1 MIRLFC
7 CVDICTFTSPCP
19 EPDRF
24 AAFSAFGAVRLAAVE
39 LVERVMTDVTAAEDK
54 KIQAEILDEFA
65 KGSTVVNASCFG
77 FAWFGCFRWLEV
89 RRIGKSARQEKSRSL
104 RLCKPLAEKRRS
116 WASNT
121 SDEAEAEARRWFR
134 ASETSC

>member
-1 MIRLFC
+1 M
-7 CVDICTFTSPCP
+7 
-19 EPDRF
+19 
-24 AAFSAFGAVRLAAVE
+24 E

-89 RRIGKSARQEKSRSL
+89 RRIRKSARQEKSRSL
-104 RLCKPLAEKRRS
+104 LLCKPLAEKRRS